1 MISISDTLEVMKKIL
16 IEEEIASWMVSNEYY
31 PHMLSDVRME
41 TIQNLLFIEVFKI
54 IALLSR
60 ELPQSDL
67 IQIDFHFLVV

>member
-16 IEEEIASWMVSNEYY
+16 IEEEIASWMISNEYY

-41 TIQNLLFIEVFKI
+41 TIQDLLFIEVFKI

>member
-16 IEEEIASWMVSNEYY
+16 IEKEIASWMISNEYY

-41 TIQNLLFIEVFKI
+41 TIQDLLFIEVFKI

>member
-1 MISISDTLEVMKKIL
+1 MI
-16 IEEEIASWMVSNEYY
+16 SNEYY